1 MLLKENSVR
10 VIQVGVYGLWMKAY
24 DANAPNRRHP
34 TIRPCC
40 VASGLPVIWLKCSEG
55 YDVMT
60 CNQTLVELGSIEK
73 LTRTEAMMPKS
84 YPNVTDP
91 RAAKRPQSHV
101 YTWVTKNTMK

>member
-1 MLLKENSVR
+1 MLLKENSVS
-10 VIQVGVYGLWMKAY
+10 VIQGEVYGVEMKTY

-60 CNQTLVELGSIEK
+60 YNQTPS
-73 LTRTEAMMPKS
+73 
-84 YPNVTDP
+84 
-91 RAAKRPQSHV
+91 RAKQRNLRERRQ
-101 YTWVTKNTMK
+101 

>member
-10 VIQVGVYGLWMKAY
+10 DIQVEVYGFWMKAY

-40 VASGLPVIWLKCSEG
+40 VASGFPVIWLKCSEG

-60 CNQTLVELGSIEK
+60 YDQTPRKAK
-73 LTRTEAMMPKS
+73 LSRGTYENGGNNA
-84 YPNVTDP
+84 
-91 RAAKRPQSHV
+91 
-101 YTWVTKNTMK
+101 